1 MKLPN
6 LNTTLIGSFA
16 WSERST
22 LSIEIFSIDYRDLV
36 STANIYRI
44 TLTHKILLRLITI
57 VQVVKGSDN
66 RLSSTWYSSASHE
79 TVRASNVNKADLEG
93 QGWAWRHRDPWADLA
108 AAGSTLT
115 AALAQASH
123 SQPLIMLSVSFSSKT
138 AGIRRSSYQIIVCFL
153 VSIHLRVQVI

>member
-1 MKLPN
+1 MKLSN
-6 LNTTLIGSFA
+6 LNTTCIGGFA
-16 WSERST
+16 WNERGT
-22 LSIEIFSIDYRDLV
+22 LSIEIFSTDHRDLV

-93 QGWAWRHRDPWADLA
+93 QGWAWRHRDPWP
-108 AAGSTLT
+108 GRCWQHSTLT

-153 VSIHLRVQVI
+153 VSVSTRVQVI